1 MHKRAVRA
9 AFALIWVW
17 CVALPAWG
25 QTEQDPPPPSA
36 EELRWNDPA
45 LIVGETAPAAAYAR
59 WLPVPTLEDSAR
71 IVSDPPAAVKASCV
85 GFIHS
90 ALSAPYVPADIAEHL
105 VAVEASPTFEGNDV
119 FVTWYTT
126 RGVLVHL
133 VETTNN
139 LCVRVVD
146 MQRTEPVPEE
156 QRGDWLLAR
165 AAEILGPNM
174 QPHPLTP
181 PAESLAAWGIGDSV
195 RLSWCTLV
203 APIEHDPLSPPGVLT
218 LSLGSVTGPLL
229 DAVGANTDGRCI
241 RFSLSKLS
249 ASPHLS
255 LPPWTGRFRPPPP
268 PALAP
273 PPPPWQPNLEP
284 IEFKTELTAEE
295 QANQVN

>member
-1 MHKRAVRA
+1 MSRTLLLV
-9 AFALIWVW
+9 AFGVVCFGLSPA
-17 CVALPAWG
+17 PAWA
-25 QTEQDPPPPSA
+25 QPQQEDPSA
-36 EELRWNDPA
+36 AVPAVRWNDPA

-85 GFIHS
+85 GFIES
-90 ALSAPYVPADIAEHL
+90 ALCAPYVPADIAEHL
-105 VAVEASPTFEGNDV
+105 IAVEASPTFEGNDV
-119 FVTWYTT
+119 FVTWYTAQ
-126 RGVLVHL
+126 GVLVHV
-133 VETTNN
+133 VETANN
-139 LCVRVVD
+139 LCVTVLD

-165 AAEILGPNM
+165 AGEILGPNM

-195 RLSWCTLV
+195 RFSWCTLV
-203 APIEHDPLSPPGVLT
+203 APIEHDPLSPPGLLI

-268 PALAP
+268 PALGP

-284 IEFKTELTAEE
+284 IEFKTELTPEE